1 MPPRHFAFRAK
12 SLRGQLVTCVKTILK
27 KADAG
32 LAYIENCAHL
42 WKISNSPLVMSLF
55 LSCPLIFFFPD
66 LNYQLR
72 TNLKRSVKSHL
83 KRPQKIFD
91 YLETKANSND
101 TGGIS
106 FDRLKDLSGAYLVHP
121 GLFNI
126 FALFTRNIERLG
138 V

>member
-1 MPPRHFAFRAK
+1 MPPRHFSFWAK
-12 SLRGQLVTCVKTILK
+12 SLRGQLATRVKTILK
-27 KADAG
+27 KGDAG

-55 LSCPLIFFFPD
+55 HSCLLFFSQISTQD
-66 LNYQLR
+66 QLR

-106 FDRLKDLSGAYLVHP
+106 FDRLKNLNGGYLVHT
-121 GLFNI
+121 GLSNM